1 MESRERGW
9 RVGAEA
15 LKGDLLNGVVGNREF
30 SKFRRAIC
38 YHTGTHVALY
48 RMYVVTEGMVLVT
61 DIE

>member
-1 MESRERGW
+1 M
-9 RVGAEA
+9 GAEA